1 MTNISTE
8 ILTINSSHTDS
19 DSSFN
24 IIILLIIRK
33 GTFINLIYIAETLA
47 TNNLK
52 LKLNLQKQFMQS
64 FSLT

>member
-1 MTNISTE
+1 MSNISTE

-24 IIILLIIRK
+24 IIILLIIQK

-47 TNNLK
+47 THNLK
-52 LKLNLQKQFMQS
+52 LKLNLQNNLCNP
-64 FSLT
+64 SL